1 MAHKLAPFITFEG
14 GEGSGKSTQ
23 AKILL
28 DTLTDMGFDVF
39 SYREPGGT
47 SGAEEIRHL
56 LMQGDKGRWNAKTE
70 ALLMSAARA
79 DLIQRHII
87 PELEQ
92 GKWVICDRFADS
104 TTAYQGYGHGLGYE
118 KIMEVNNFTI
128 GTLAPDLT
136 FIFQIDPKLGMER
149 VMKRKTGHYR
159 FEQLDMEFHQRVAD
173 GYDEILKKNPN
184 RCVPIDATQD
194 IETTTEVILA
204 FIKSRFLG
212 K

>member
-1 MAHKLAPFITFEG
+1 MARQRAPFITFEG

-23 AKILL
+23 AKILH
-28 DTLTDMGFDVF
+28 DVLKDQGVDVL

-47 SGAEEIRHL
+47 SGAEEIRNI

-79 DLIQRHII
+79 DLIHRHII
-87 PELEQ
+87 PELES
-92 GKWVICDRFADS
+92 GKWIICDRFADS
-104 TTAYQGYGHGLGYE
+104 TTAYQGYGHGLGYD
-118 KIMEVNNFTI
+118 KVMDLNNFTI
-128 GTLAPDLT
+128 GSLTPDLT
-136 FIFQIDPKLGMER
+136 FIFQIDPMLGMER

-159 FEQLDMEFHQRVAD
+159 FEQLDMDFHQLVAD
-173 GYDEILKKNPN
+173 GYNEILKRNPD

-194 IETTTEVILA
+194 IETTTQTILSH
-204 FIKSRFLG
+204 IKDRFLD